1 MQGVS
6 LLRTGSSTPQA
17 AQIEAGRLRLCLD
30 PAALCLDL
38 HDAQSPLALPGITP
52 RVEALAP
59 DGSALAVG
67 PQRTLSV
74 GELKGR
80 GGPALRLEVQALGR
94 GFLGLRWTLEVAGTG
109 NYLACTLA
117 VENRTRQRIVLRTLA
132 PLARG
137 RLASGDP
144 PRAAAG
150 SPLLPVHVLRGQ
162 GAALLALGFTTELRS
177 RACLRL
183 ESAPSAESAFS
194 LESMIAAR
202 TLDPGEGAESERAWL
217 ALGAEDASL
226 LVEWARLAGL
236 EMDARA
242 PGRSLVV
249 TEAPRQAL
257 PELAEELLRLG
268 DLVVVEPLEAGGEKK
283 SDPPALEQFA
293 SEACAS
299 GAMAGATLRGGA
311 GTPRAQLA
319 AECAALRALGV
330 EHVAG
335 RAEETTLG
343 SVGLIDTL
351 RLPDAPAPEGV
362 RRVLDLAF
370 SGQRLW
376 RLDPGPALA
385 PSRLLPSEEERTR
398 FCVFALCGGA
408 LRIVGDPRRLDAVR
422 AHWLRLATP
431 GLAREA
437 VAVPIPGG
445 RALVVSL
452 IGGRRAA
459 LLVNESETTR
469 SLGAPFHTLGIAGA
483 HHVFEF
489 WQERALG
496 LAREAVAP
504 APVEAGGSRL
514 LALTP
519 VAPRPQVLATSLHLG
534 MGCLEASGLRA
545 REDGRLELSLRLP
558 GRRSGGVWI
567 ALPGEAGIRR
577 IEVSFEDTLSL
588 VLPHEES
595 PS

>member
-1 MQGVS
+1 MEASV
-6 LLRTGSSTPQA
+6 SSTP
-17 AQIEAGRLRLCLD
+17 
-30 PAALCLDL
+30 
-38 HDAQSPLALPGITP
+38 
-52 RVEALAP
+52 
-59 DGSALAVG
+59 SAS
-67 PQRTLSV
+67 RTL
-74 GELKGR
+74 
-80 GGPALRLEVQALGR
+80 
-94 GFLGLRWTLEVAGTG
+94 
-109 NYLACTLA
+109 
-117 VENRTRQRIVLRTLA
+117 
-132 PLARG
+132 
-137 RLASGDP
+137 
-144 PRAAAG
+144 PR
-150 SPLLPVHVLRGQ
+150 
-162 GAALLALGFTTELRS
+162 
-177 RACLRL
+177 
-183 ESAPSAESAFS
+183 
-194 LESMIAAR
+194 
-202 TLDPGEGAESERAWL
+202 
-217 ALGAEDASL
+217 
-226 LVEWARLAGL
+226 
-236 EMDARA
+236 
-242 PGRSLVV
+242 
-249 TEAPRQAL
+249 
-257 PELAEELLRLG
+257 
-268 DLVVVEPLEAGGEKK
+268 
-283 SDPPALEQFA
+283 
-293 SEACAS
+293 
-299 GAMAGATLRGGA
+299 
-311 GTPRAQLA
+311 
-319 AECAALRALGV
+319 
-330 EHVAG
+330 
-335 RAEETTLG
+335 
-343 SVGLIDTL
+343 
-351 RLPDAPAPEGV
+351 PEGV
-362 RRVLDLAF
+362 RRALDLAF

-385 PSRLLPSEEERTR
+385 PSRLPPSEEERTR
-398 FCVFALCGGA
+398 FCVFALAGGA

-558 GRRSGGVWI
+558 GRRSGAVWI